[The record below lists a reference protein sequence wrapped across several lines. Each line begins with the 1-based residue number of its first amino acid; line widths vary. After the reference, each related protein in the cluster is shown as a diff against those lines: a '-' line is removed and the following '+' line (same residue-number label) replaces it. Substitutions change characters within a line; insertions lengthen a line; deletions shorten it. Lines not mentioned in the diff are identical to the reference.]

1 MQTIVFFASKWQT
14 PHIHIYEAIKT
25 NMTTTAKQRKTAHTS
40 KGANGYLV
48 WASVAL
54 FFFYQYILRV
64 YPSVMVNELR
74 FDYALTAEQFS
85 YFGAFNLYAYS
96 LLQIPVGLLV
106 DKYGVKRIAL
116 ISIALCLGATV
127 LASFT
132 HNLYLAYL
140 SRILMGAG
148 SACAFMCTLKAVI
161 YYLPEKGRGVW
172 MGATLT
178 LGVAGAL
185 TAGKPFS
192 LAMDIF
198 GWRHALLLTT
208 IIGASIFILVFI
220 VFPRKK
226 NIAQT
231 TGEKTTAKDIF
242 AGIRAILATRMVLIY
257 AFLAVGLYTP
267 LSVMADLWGA
277 AYIMSKFNIERSS
290 AAEVSMMLSVG
301 LCIGSLALPYI
312 AEKYNALNK
321 TIRIC
326 IFGIFTT
333 LCGILFLPNL
343 GTWEISTLFLLLG
356 LFCGAEMLCFT
367 GIVRYAPAGK
377 TGVTFGITNTA
388 NMLGGA
394 VAQQIIGFAL
404 DRFLWN
410 GALDTHGHRLYT
422 NNDYTLA
429 LSSLVVIIV
438 ACCWV
443 SSKLPKKT

>member
-1 MQTIVFFASKWQT
+1 MNMATATKQ
-14 PHIHIYEAIKT
+14 HEATHSNKST
-25 NMTTTAKQRKTAHTS
+25 
-40 KGANGYLV
+40 NGYLI

-54 FFFYQYILRV
+54 FFFYQYMLRV

-74 FDYALTAEQFS
+74 FDFALTAEQFS

-106 DKYGVKRIAL
+106 DKYGVKRIVL
-116 ISIALCLGATV
+116 ISIALCLVATA

-132 HNLYLAYL
+132 HHLYLAYL
-140 SRILMGAG
+140 SRVLMGAG
-148 SACAFMCTLKAVI
+148 SACAFMCTLKTVVE
-161 YYLPEKGRGVW
+161 YLPEKGKGIW

-178 LGVAGAL
+178 MGVAGAL
-185 TAGKPFS
+185 LAGKPLS
-192 LAMDIF
+192 LVMDLY

-208 IIGASIFILVFI
+208 IIGSSIFVLVFI
-220 VFPRKK
+220 VFPREKTVIQ
-226 NIAQT
+226 NT
-231 TGEKTTAKDIF
+231 TEKTTANDIF
-242 AGIRAILATRMVLIY
+242 AGIRTILKTRMVLIY

-267 LSVMADLWGA
+267 LSVMADLWGV
-277 AYIMSKFNIERSS
+277 AYIMSKFGLDRSS
-290 AAEVSMMLSVG
+290 AAEVSMMLYVG

-312 AEKYNALNK
+312 AEKYDALNK

-326 IFGIFTT
+326 IFGILTT
-333 LCGILFLPNL
+333 LCAILFLPSL
-343 GTWEISTLFLLLG
+343 GTWEIATLFLLLG

-367 GIVRYAPAGK
+367 GIVNYAPAGK
-377 TGVTFGITNTA
+377 MGVTFGITNTA

-394 VAQQIIGFAL
+394 VAQQIIGFLL

-410 GALDTHGHRLYT
+410 GAVDANAHRLYS
-422 NNDYTLA
+422 NSDYTLA

-443 SSKLPKKT
+443 SSKLPTKT

>member
-1 MQTIVFFASKWQT
+1 MKMPTATKQ
-14 PHIHIYEAIKT
+14 HEAT
-25 NMTTTAKQRKTAHTS
+25 HSAKIT
-40 KGANGYLV
+40 NGYLI

-74 FDYALTAEQFS
+74 FDFALTAEQFS

-106 DKYGVKRIAL
+106 DKYGIKRIVL
-116 ISIALCLGATV
+116 TSIALCLGATV
-127 LASFT
+127 LASLT

-140 SRILMGAG
+140 SRVMMGAG
-148 SACAFMCTLKAVI
+148 SACAFMCTLKSVVD
-161 YYLPEKGRGVW
+161 YLPEKGRGVW

-185 TAGKPFS
+185 VAGKPLS
-192 LAMDIF
+192 IAMDLV

-220 VFPRKK
+220 VFPRQKT
-226 NIAQT
+226 ATQSST
-231 TGEKTTAKDIF
+231 EKTTANDIF
-242 AGIRAILATRMVLIY
+242 IGIRAILKTRMVLVY

-267 LSVMADLWGA
+267 LSVMADLWGV
-277 AYIMSKFNIERSS
+277 AYIMSKFGLNRSS
-290 AAEVSMMLSVG
+290 SAEVSMMLYIG

-321 TIRIC
+321 TIRVC
-326 IFGIFTT
+326 IFGILTT
-333 LCGILFLPNL
+333 LCAILFLPNL
-343 GTWEISTLFLLLG
+343 GARQVSTLFLLLG

-394 VAQQIIGFAL
+394 VAQQIIGFML

-410 GALDTHGHRLYT
+410 GALDAHGHRLYSNT
-422 NNDYTLA
+422 DYTLA

-443 SSKLPKKT
+443 ASKLPGKE

>member
-1 MQTIVFFASKWQT
+1 MA
-14 PHIHIYEAIKT
+14 A
-25 NMTTTAKQRKTAHTS
+25 TAKQHESTHSNIHKAPS
-40 KGANGYLV
+40 GYLIWV
-48 WASVAL
+48 SVAL

-74 FDYALTAEQFS
+74 FDFALTAEQFS

-106 DKYGVKRIAL
+106 DKYGVRHTVL
-116 ISIALCLGATV
+116 VSIALCLGATI
-127 LASFT
+127 LASLT
-132 HNLYLAYL
+132 QNLYIAYL
-140 SRILMGAG
+140 SRIMMGAG
-148 SACAFMCTLKAVI
+148 SACAFMCTLKTVVD
-161 YYLPEKGRGVW
+161 YLPEKGRGVW

-208 IIGASIFILVFI
+208 IIGTSIFVLVFI
-220 VFPRKK
+220 VFPREK
-226 NIAQT
+226 NVSQPVP
-231 TGEKTTAKDIF
+231 EKTTANDILT
-242 AGIRAILATRMVLIY
+242 GIRTILKTRMVLIY

-267 LSVMADLWGA
+267 LSVMADLWGV
-277 AYIMSKFNIERSS
+277 AYIMSKFGIDRSS
-290 AAEVSMMLSVG
+290 AAEVSMMMSVG
-301 LCIGSLALPYI
+301 LCIGSLALPYV
-312 AEKYNALNK
+312 AEKYDALNK

-326 IFGIFTT
+326 IFGILTT
-333 LCGILFLPNL
+333 LCAILFLPNL

-367 GIVRYAPAGK
+367 GIVNYAPAGK

-410 GALDTHGHRLYT
+410 GALDAHGHRLYS
-422 NNDYTLA
+422 NSDYTMA

-443 SSKLPKKT
+443 SSKLPERK

>member
-1 MQTIVFFASKWQT
+1 MKIA
-14 PHIHIYEAIKT
+14 AITKQHETTHSNKT
-25 NMTTTAKQRKTAHTS
+25 T
-40 KGANGYLV
+40 NGYFI

-74 FDYALTAEQFS
+74 FDFALTAEQFS

-106 DKYGVKRIAL
+106 DKYGVKRMVLA
-116 ISIALCLGATV
+116 SIALCLGATV

-140 SRILMGAG
+140 SRVMMGAG
-148 SACAFMCTLKAVI
+148 SACSFMCALKTVVD
-161 YYLPEKGRGVW
+161 YLPEKGKGIW

-185 TAGKPFS
+185 LAGKPLS
-192 LAMDIF
+192 VVMDLV

-208 IIGASIFILVFI
+208 IVGASIFVLVFI
-220 VFPRKK
+220 VFPREKTVV
-226 NIAQT
+226 QT
-231 TGEKTTAKDIF
+231 ASEKTTAGDIL
-242 AGIRAILATRMVLIY
+242 AGIRAITKTRMVLIY

-267 LSVMADLWGA
+267 LSVMADLWGV
-277 AYIMSKFNIERSS
+277 AYIMSKFGLDRSS
-290 AAEVSMMLSVG
+290 AAEVSMMLYIG

-312 AEKYNALNK
+312 AEKCNALNK

-326 IFGIFTT
+326 IFGILST
-333 LCGILFLPNL
+333 LCAILFLPNL
-343 GTWEISTLFLLLG
+343 GAWQVSTLFLLLG

-367 GIVRYAPAGK
+367 GIVNYAPAGK

-394 VAQQIIGFAL
+394 IAQQIIGFML

-410 GALDTHGHRLYT
+410 GALDAHGHRLYS
-422 NNDYTLA
+422 NSDYTLA

-443 SSKLPKKT
+443 SRKLPGRE

>member
-1 MQTIVFFASKWQT
+1 MTTAEQQ
-14 PHIHIYEAIKT
+14 YETRLSNKKT
-25 NMTTTAKQRKTAHTS
+25 NA
-40 KGANGYLV
+40 YLI

-64 YPSVMVNELR
+64 YPNVMVNELR
-74 FDYALTAEQFS
+74 FDFALTAEQFS

-106 DKYGVKRIAL
+106 DKYGVKRIVL
-116 ISIALCLGATV
+116 MSIALCLGATA

-140 SRILMGAG
+140 SRVIMGAG
-148 SACAFMCTLKAVI
+148 SACAFMCTLKTVVD
-161 YYLPEKGRGVW
+161 YLPEKGRGVW

-178 LGVAGAL
+178 LGVAGSL

-192 LAMDIF
+192 MAMDMF
-198 GWRHALLLTT
+198 GWRHTLLLTT

-220 VFPRKK
+220 VFPREK
-226 NIAQT
+226 NIVQT
-231 TGEKTTAKDIF
+231 AAEKTTANDIL
-242 AGIRAILATRMVLIY
+242 AGIRAILKTRMVLIY
-257 AFLAVGLYTP
+257 AILAVGLYTP
-267 LSVMADLWGA
+267 LSVADLWGV
-277 AYIMSKFNIERSS
+277 AYIMSKFGIDRSS

-326 IFGIFTT
+326 IYGILST
-333 LCGILFLPNL
+333 LGAILFLPNL
-343 GTWEISTLFLLLG
+343 GAWEVSTLFLLLG

-367 GIVRYAPAGK
+367 GIVKYAPGDK

-388 NMLGGA
+388 NVLGAA
-394 VAQQIIGFAL
+394 VAQQLIGFLL
-404 DRFLWN
+404 DRVLWN
-410 GALDTHGHRLYT
+410 GALDAHGHRLYS
-422 NNDYTLA
+422 NSDYTLA
-429 LSSLVVIIV
+429 LSSLMMIIA

-443 SSKLPKKT
+443 SSKLPNRE